1 MKANTGYREMLRDRC
16 PKVVGL
22 ALKYCKAKETWL
34 DHVYKSW
41 IWIYQS
47 KKERLEATKNLLG
60 SKSKP
65 FCFADTI
72 DWENL
77 SPDDKEYWTKISSWV
92 SWFQNK
98 YAYMQNA
105 YSISKSK
112 GYKIEDIKYELML
125 SHMLELCPSSQDDTK
140 TKKKKS
146 KMVNELADFLIDSF
160 EK

>member
-1 MKANTGYREMLRDRC
+1 MLRDRC

-41 IWIYQS
+41 VWIYQS

-77 SPDDKEYWTKISSWV
+77 SLDDKEYWTKISNWV

-125 SHMLELCPSSQDDTK
+125 NHMLELCPSSQDDTK

-146 KMVNELADFLIDSF
+146 KTVNELADFLIDSF

>member
-1 MKANTGYREMLRDRC
+1 MLRDRC
-16 PKVVGL
+16 PKVVSL

-47 KKERLEATKNLLG
+47 KEERLEATKTLLG
-60 SKSKP
+60 NKSKP
-65 FCFADTI
+65 FCFEDTI

-77 SPDDKEYWTKISSWV
+77 NDEQKAYWKGISGKV

-98 YAYMQNA
+98 YAYIQNA

-112 GYKIEDIKYELML
+112 GYKIEDIKYEIML
-125 SHMLELCPSSQDDTK
+125 SFMLEMCPSSQDSAE
-140 TKKKKS
+140 TKKKKN
-146 KMVNELADFLIDSF
+146 KEVNELADFLINSF
-160 EK
+160 E

>member
-1 MKANTGYREMLRDRC
+1 MNTGYKEMLRDRC
-16 PKVVGL
+16 PKVVSL

-34 DHVYKSW
+34 NHVYKNW
-41 IWIYQS
+41 IWIYKS
-47 KKERLEATKNLLG
+47 KKERLDATKRLLG

-77 SPDDKEYWTKISSWV
+77 NKEEKSYWETIQTWV

-112 GYKIEDIKYELML
+112 GYKVEDIKYELML
-125 SHMLELCPSSQDDTK
+125 NFMLELCPSSQDDTK
-140 TKKKKS
+140 TKKMKNKK
-146 KMVNELADFLIDSF
+146 VNELADFLIESF
-160 EK
+160 EQ